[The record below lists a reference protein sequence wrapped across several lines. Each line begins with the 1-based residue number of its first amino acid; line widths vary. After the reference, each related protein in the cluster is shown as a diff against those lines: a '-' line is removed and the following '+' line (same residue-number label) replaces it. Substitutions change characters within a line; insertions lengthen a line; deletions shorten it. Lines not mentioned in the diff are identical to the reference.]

1 MSALGGER
9 DVHQR
14 LGGVEAGEDGDEV
27 GGVVVPA
34 QREELGA
41 RTVRWRLPTT
51 ATTATLAR
59 HGSRL
64 PTLK

>member
-1 MSALGGER
+1 MSAFGGER
-9 DVHQR
+9 DVRQR

-41 RTVRWRLPTT
+41 RAVRRLP
-51 ATTATLAR
+51 AATLAR
-59 HGSRL
+59 HSSRL